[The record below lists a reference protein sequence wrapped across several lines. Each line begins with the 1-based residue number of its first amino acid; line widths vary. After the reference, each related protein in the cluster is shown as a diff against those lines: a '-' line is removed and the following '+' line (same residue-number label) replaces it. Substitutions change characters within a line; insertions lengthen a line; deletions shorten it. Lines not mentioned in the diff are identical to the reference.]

1 MVMPEG
7 LRLAGVIQY
16 TLIMLVLMPFGG
28 GWMVSRHAIRATDS
42 RPHSSRSRV
51 QRLDRRHI
59 TRGGG
64 DLLDRLPVKLRPV
77 RLSRRL
83 VGAYADPLHAE
94 DRDRARPLY
103 LMPVDRL
110 WVGRCHF
117 AVPPAGDRDW

>member
-1 MVMPEG
+1 MPEG

-94 DRDRARPLY
+94 NRDRARPVHVV
-103 LMPVDRL
+103 PVGPLGRR
-110 WVGRCHF
+110 RCHF
-117 AVPPAGDRDW
+117 ADPAA